1 MIVFSEC
8 DSCYK
13 KATTSGCFTCK
24 TYKIKKAVRNLN
36 EFLEENKSNLSQF
49 ILYINTI
56 YYQQIKSASNLN
68 LDLIECRLNSN
79 IENDVVFI
87 IIDKS
92 KFDWGN
98 IGIDFGDIGGSQ

>member
-1 MIVFSEC
+1 MIKFDEC
-8 DSCYK
+8 KSCNK
-13 KATTSGCFTCK
+13 KTTTTDCFNCSTSK
-24 TYKIKKAVRNLN
+24 LKSTIKELD
-36 EFLEENKSNLSQF
+36 EFIEAHKSNLSQF
-49 ILYINTI
+49 ILYINSI